1 MRVRQE
7 LAAVEGDEAEQI
19 ENGTMPSFTEEDN
32 ANLSLFLPNPEQSDK
47 VYGRSFPRTEFSLEP
62 EENLLSTAFERGKR
76 TSEDREESPVDA
88 PLKEVFYEPIEEE
101 EEKKVEV
108 EERTR
113 MTRSPRKRVAT
124 EKAQAA
130 IASPR
135 RKKAKPTNH
144 TEEDSGSELSD
155 LTDDEEEEEDE
166 EEEGEEGE
174 GTAGEDADSNLE
186 EGTVASQID
195 EEEEEEEP
203 EPTGRKRKA
212 AGTFILFRKL
222 SNSADIVGVIASR
235 KPPPSKRRNARSASV
250 ATSDSRTAAER
261 RKDQSTPSTR
271 GRGRG
276 AGGSGK
282 KPVGRPPKVSRFV
295 SLRVLVFADAGL
307 ERI

>member
-1 MRVRQE
+1 
-7 LAAVEGDEAEQI
+7 VEGDEAEQI
-19 ENGTMPSFTEEDN
+19 ENGKMPAFTEEDHK
-32 ANLSLFLPNPEQSDK
+32 NLSLFIPNPEQTDK
-47 VYGRSFPRTEFSLEP
+47 VYGRTFPRTEFSLEP
-62 EENLLSTAFERGKR
+62 EENILSTAFGRGKK
-76 TSEDREESPVDA
+76 SPEDREESPADA
-88 PLKEVFYEPIEEE
+88 PLKPVFYEPIEEE

-108 EERTR
+108 EERKP

-135 RKKAKPTNH
+135 RKKAKPTN

-155 LTDDEEEEEDE
+155 LTDDEDEEDE
-166 EEEGEEGE
+166 EELEEDGE
-174 GTAGEDADSNLE
+174 GSGGEDADSNAE

-212 AGTFILFRKL
+212 AGGLHSLVNCRTRANLVAFTA
-222 SNSADIVGVIASR
+222 NR

-261 RKDQSTPSTR
+261 RKDQSTPSGR
-271 GRGRG
+271 GRGRA

-282 KPVGRPPKVSRFV
+282 KPVGRPPKVS
-295 SLRVLVFADAGL
+295 L
-307 ERI
+307 